1 MTVSIVV
8 DEQLTGFN
16 GCVVGTAAVRWGDG
30 DERQA
35 DVSGLL
41 QQPVQGGLVEQTDQE
56 CGRAVGFVDEARGL
70 EMRRPASSDVTLDA
84 GGRSH

>member
-1 MTVSIVV
+1 MAVSIVV
-8 DEQLTGFN
+8 DEQLLGID

-35 DVSGLL
+35 DVTDLL

-56 CGRAVGFVDEARGL
+56 WVVPSGC
-70 EMRRPASSDVTLDA
+70 
-84 GGRSH
+84 